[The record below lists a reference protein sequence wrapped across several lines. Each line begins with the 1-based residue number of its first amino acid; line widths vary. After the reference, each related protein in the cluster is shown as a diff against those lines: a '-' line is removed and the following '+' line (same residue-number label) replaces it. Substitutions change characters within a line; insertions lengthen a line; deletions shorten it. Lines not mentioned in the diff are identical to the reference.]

1 MKKKNIILLIIL
13 VFIGLFLICYP
24 FIEIDT
30 GKKIYKFNYDGDVS
44 KYENVSCYNESYF
57 YYDEKDISIY
67 DFKFS
72 NFLFFHLTV
81 MEYEKGNRCENE
93 FLLEEEYINNFLN
106 NAVIDYNENNI
117 DVGKLIKGKTA
128 VVSNTRY
135 SGDDVVGSIDYT
147 LDGVYE
153 TMYIFYAEELL
164 IIRVGSVDEAPKYIA
179 YK

>member
-1 MKKKNIILLIIL
+1 
-13 VFIGLFLICYP
+13 
-24 FIEIDT
+24 
-30 GKKIYKFNYDGDVS
+30 
-44 KYENVSCYNESYF
+44 
-57 YYDEKDISIY
+57 
-67 DFKFS
+67 
-72 NFLFFHLTV
+72 

-153 TMYIFYAEELL
+153 TMYIFYEEELL